1 MSDIRSLAAV
11 VGWMFLNES
20 ASYQIC
26 KIMAAEF
33 LNAKLNKHGH
43 LPETRC
49 NAMNCDCGKAGEKKW
64 ATSLFIACD
73 ILLLWIRYFKL
84 LIKRFQIFIRG
95 GQESGWLKCITITFD
110 DIIIPRWLRFMS
122 CSRSTPQ
129 VKAVNCGWWNC
140 NFVHM
145 SLFIQY
151 YRPIKARPLRRL
163 PEVFMWTSL
172 FGFHASRAVLLVH
185 LRYLSPCRRY
195 DFVLTEWPVWKEID
209 WWHWFL
215 IKSQSCGVNGGT
227 HSSNGDLIEGK
238 LIF

>member
-11 VGWMFLNES
+11 AGWMFLNES

-33 LNAKLNKHGH
+33 LNVKLNKHGH

-49 NAMNCDCGKAGEKKW
+49 NAMNCDCGKAGERRNGQQ
-64 ATSLFIACD
+64 AYSLRAIFCCFLIG
-73 ILLLWIRYFKL
+73 YFKL

-129 VKAVNCGWWNC
+129 VKAVNCG
-140 NFVHM
+140 
-145 SLFIQY
+145 
-151 YRPIKARPLRRL
+151 
-163 PEVFMWTSL
+163 
-172 FGFHASRAVLLVH
+172 
-185 LRYLSPCRRY
+185 
-195 DFVLTEWPVWKEID
+195 
-209 WWHWFL
+209 
-215 IKSQSCGVNGGT
+215 
-227 HSSNGDLIEGK
+227 
-238 LIF
+238 